1 MRREVFIEKIT
12 LQLNACGKFK
22 RNVISVIHNLV
33 SWNADLGQILSL
45 RRQNPKVDFIRWLF
59 TFSYS
64 YMLLFERC
72 WIVDT
77 HTKNKHRHHHH
88 QLGIIMSLKLF
99 FWLTSV
105 TICCIV
111 SISAIQP
118 LPTGESSAKANT
130 VCKFVERNQLKIMTL
145 LQRIVFFV
153 DSLCVSF
160 QCLWA
165 IIHLFLHSFC
175 FCCIFFFICSIWL
188 IELRHCKNLYTSKS
202 ERPEFVE
209 LSSQNMTNLLLEFY
223 VIGTSD
229 CHVHLSPIGNP
240 VQTNYDG
247 LYDFRKWNTIQL
259 SRSLPPSLNF
269 QPRARA
275 CQIVLLLPLVP
286 PTLLIFTFRQ
296 LSFQV
301 IGGFNNSR
309 TVVRHGRKILRDFRT
324 ENVLSESQPVQI
336 RIETAPSKRSN

>member
-175 FCCIFFFICSIWL
+175 FCCIFFFHLFDLIDRIATLQKLVHKQKWAPWIRWVVITKHDQFVAGVLCDWNQWL
-188 IELRHCKNLYTSKS
+188 PCTFIADWQSSANELR
-202 ERPEFVE
+202 
-209 LSSQNMTNLLLEFY
+209 
-223 VIGTSD
+223 
-229 CHVHLSPIGNP
+229 
-240 VQTNYDG
+240 
-247 LYDFRKWNTIQL
+247 W
-259 SRSLPPSLNF
+259 
-269 QPRARA
+269 
-275 CQIVLLLPLVP
+275 
-286 PTLLIFTFRQ
+286 TLWF
-296 LSFQV
+296 S
-301 IGGFNNSR
+301 
-309 TVVRHGRKILRDFRT
+309 
-324 ENVLSESQPVQI
+324 
-336 RIETAPSKRSN
+336 